1 MELNLTKEG
10 FLSNYADWSE
20 SVAIQLAQIESIEL
34 TQAHW
39 DILHFMRDYYEKYQY
54 LPNTRVFTKAIANE
68 FGYEIG
74 NSRYL
79 QTLFP
84 QSPLKYTC
92 KIAGLPKPPTCL

>member
-10 FLSNYADWSE
+10 FLANTDDWCE
-20 SVAIQLAQIESIEL
+20 LVAIQLAQIESIEL
-34 TQAHW
+34 MQQHW
-39 DILHFMRDYYEKYQY
+39 DILYFMRRYYEKYHY
-54 LPNTRVFTKAIANE
+54 LPNTRVFIKTIANE
-68 FGYEIG
+68 FGHEIG